1 MILSKNKIQ
10 KLDVES
16 LLNDF
21 IAQDKLNELLI
32 IVPTNRKIRYL
43 KRELISKS
51 PNKALTKLN
60 LYTLSSF
67 TELIFK
73 KNEINSTRLLSEAA
87 AAVLISKSFKE
98 TQLKYFSNYK
108 DEIPRGTLDRIKNV
122 ISEYKLNG
130 ISPEQI
136 ISESKKLE
144 GSEKLKAIDIANVYQ
159 NYLLACK
166 DLKAFEVG
174 DIYSD
179 VLSLDKKEL
188 ESRFNLSFS
197 ETNTI
202 VINGFD
208 EFTKPEIEIINNVS
222 NIVNINLYILF
233 DYHKF
238 NPALFSHL
246 DQCYN
251 SFKAKGFEE
260 VEDTSIIRFTAFQQR
275 VREKL
280 FLLNEKDLQKLS
292 EVEIIKLTSRSSEE
306 EIRLIAKEI
315 KLLISEKSVD
325 VDSIVVT
332 FNLISNHS
340 AIIRDIFSE
349 YGIPFNLTDRF
360 SLSESQPIIALIN
373 LLEVIDNNF
382 YYKNIFRA
390 LTGRWIKIEGVDIS
404 NLLRISSNLK
414 IVSGYSNWI
423 ETLESTIEQIRFN
436 EQDEDSRF
444 LPIEFYEK
452 AIKDIS
458 SIYKLLAPFNQ
469 KKNIQDFKNELK
481 NLLYK
486 LDLPSRIINDYP
498 DYIEKNVK
506 AVTVFLE
513 TIDEFLDLLELENG
527 RDKKYPLSYF
537 LKQIK
542 TALQFTRFNTKERH
556 ASGVL
561 ITSVNE
567 IRGLNF
573 DYVFIGSLI
582 DSEFPTRYQ
591 PEIFFSGSYKKD
603 EYRHILEE
611 RYHFYQTLCCVK
623 KCLYLTFPQKDEKKE
638 FTPSTFIN
646 DFNRLFIIKE
656 KTSADYENLIYS
668 KSELLRYVSKL
679 DLEKDKTELDQI
691 SFNTELLKRD
701 IEIDKTRLEN
711 PFSETSHTGFIFN
724 SLSENAKSKL
734 IEEKQKQYSAS
745 QLEEY
750 AKCPFQYFAKRIL
763 QLEIIEEPTEE
774 LESFEL
780 GSLVHS
786 ILYEFYKTISEEQ
799 IVIAD
804 CNDEI
809 FKKLENDIFDIAE
822 KKIEKLRLNSSFIFY
837 EKEKILGI
845 AGNRKNS
852 ILYKFL
858 EEERKNSEGYL
869 PEYFEFEFGQF
880 NKSIKAETQEMLVGD
895 VKVRGKIDRID
906 INKTSNRFKVI
917 DYKLGGKKPIVKDLL
932 NGISLQLPLYLYA
945 SKKLIEAELNS
956 NYDPAAAIIY
966 SLKLNNNDFGKKSVH
981 TLNARKKLSEDDL
994 IKSNEELIKICN
1006 EVIPA
1011 YVNKIVEGKFNLS
1024 QLEDRESKVCRFCDF
1039 KSICRIQD
1047 VT

>member
-98 TQLKYFSNYK
+98 TELKYFSNYK

-144 GSEKLKAIDIANVYQ
+144 GSEKLKALDIANVYR

-166 DLKAFEVG
+166 ELKAFEVG

-179 VLSLDKKEL
+179 VLSLDKIEF
-188 ESRFNLSFS
+188 ESRFSLSFS

-208 EFTKPEIEIINNVS
+208 EFTKPEIEIVNNIS
-222 NIVNINLYILF
+222 NIDGLNLYLLF
-233 DYHKF
+233 DYYKF

-251 SFKAKGFEE
+251 SFKAKGFSE
-260 VEDTSIIRFTAFQQR
+260 VEDVSIVQFTSFQNQI
-275 VREKL
+275 REKL
-280 FLLNEKDLQKLS
+280 FLLNENDSKIQS
-292 EVEIIKLTSRSSEE
+292 EVEVIKLTSNSSEE

-315 KLLISEKSVD
+315 KSLILEKNVD
-325 VDSIVVT
+325 VESIVVT

-390 LTGRWIKIEGVDIS
+390 LTGRWIKIKGVDIS

-414 IVSGYSNWI
+414 IVSGYNNWI
-423 ETLESTIEQIRFN
+423 ETLESTIEQIKFN
-436 EQDEDSRF
+436 EQDEDNRF

-469 KKNIQDFKNELK
+469 KKSIQDFKNELK
-481 NLLYK
+481 NLVYM

-513 TIDEFLDLLELENG
+513 TIDEFFDLLELENG
-527 RDKKYPLSYF
+527 REKKYPLSYF

-567 IRGLNF
+567 IRGLSF

-582 DSEFPTRYQ
+582 DGEFPTRYQ
-591 PEIFFSGSYKKD
+591 PEIFFSGSYKK
-603 EYRHILEE
+603 R
-611 RYHFYQTLCCVK
+611 
-623 KCLYLTFPQKDEKKE
+623 
-638 FTPSTFIN
+638 
-646 DFNRLFIIKE
+646 
-656 KTSADYENLIYS
+656 
-668 KSELLRYVSKL
+668 
-679 DLEKDKTELDQI
+679 
-691 SFNTELLKRD
+691 
-701 IEIDKTRLEN
+701 
-711 PFSETSHTGFIFN
+711 
-724 SLSENAKSKL
+724 
-734 IEEKQKQYSAS
+734 
-745 QLEEY
+745 
-750 AKCPFQYFAKRIL
+750 
-763 QLEIIEEPTEE
+763 
-774 LESFEL
+774 
-780 GSLVHS
+780 
-786 ILYEFYKTISEEQ
+786 
-799 IVIAD
+799 
-804 CNDEI
+804 
-809 FKKLENDIFDIAE
+809 
-822 KKIEKLRLNSSFIFY
+822 
-837 EKEKILGI
+837 
-845 AGNRKNS
+845 
-852 ILYKFL
+852 
-858 EEERKNSEGYL
+858 
-869 PEYFEFEFGQF
+869 
-880 NKSIKAETQEMLVGD
+880 
-895 VKVRGKIDRID
+895 
-906 INKTSNRFKVI
+906 
-917 DYKLGGKKPIVKDLL
+917 
-932 NGISLQLPLYLYA
+932 
-945 SKKLIEAELNS
+945 
-956 NYDPAAAIIY
+956 
-966 SLKLNNNDFGKKSVH
+966 
-981 TLNARKKLSEDDL
+981 
-994 IKSNEELIKICN
+994 
-1006 EVIPA
+1006 
-1011 YVNKIVEGKFNLS
+1011 
-1024 QLEDRESKVCRFCDF
+1024 
-1039 KSICRIQD
+1039 
-1047 VT
+1047 

>member
-98 TQLKYFSNYK
+98 TELKYFSNYK

-130 ISPEQI
+130 ILPEQI

-166 DLKAFEVG
+166 ELKAFEVG
-174 DIYSD
+174 DIYLD
-179 VLSLDKKEL
+179 VLSLDKTEF
-188 ESRFNLSFS
+188 ESRFHLSFS
-197 ETNTI
+197 EINTI

-222 NIVNINLYILF
+222 NITGINLFVLF
-233 DYHKF
+233 DYYKF
-238 NPALFSHL
+238 NPALFAHL

-251 SFKAKGFEE
+251 SFKAKEFLE
-260 VEDTSIIRFTAFQQR
+260 VEDTSIIRFTAFQQQ

-280 FLLNEKDLQKLS
+280 FLLNEKDTQKQS
-292 EVEIIKLTSRSSEE
+292 EVEIIKLASRSSEE

-315 KLLISEKSVD
+315 KSLISEKNVD

-414 IVSGYSNWI
+414 IVSGYNNWI
-423 ETLESTIEQIRFN
+423 ETLESTIEQIKFN
-436 EQDEDSRF
+436 EQDEDNRF

-469 KKNIQDFKNELK
+469 KKSIQDFKNELK
-481 NLLYK
+481 NLVYM

-513 TIDEFLDLLELENG
+513 TIDEFFDLLELENG
-527 RDKKYPLSYF
+527 REKKYPLSYF

-582 DSEFPTRYQ
+582 DGEFPTRYQ

-646 DFNRLFIIKE
+646 DFNRLFIFKE

-679 DLEKDKTELDQI
+679 DLEKDKTELDQV
-691 SFNTELLKRD
+691 SFNPELLKRD

-711 PFSETSHTGFIFN
+711 PFSETSHTGYIFN

-734 IEEKQKQYSAS
+734 SEEKQKQYSAS

-763 QLEIIEEPTEE
+763 LLEIIEEPTEE

-809 FKKLENDIFDIAE
+809 FKKLEDIIFAIAE

-845 AGNRKNS
+845 SGNRKNS

-869 PEYFEFEFGQF
+869 AEYFELEFGQF
-880 NKSIKAETQEMLVGD
+880 DKSLRNETKEMLVGD
-895 VKVRGKIDRID
+895 VKVRGKIDRVD
-906 INKTSNRFKVI
+906 INKTSNHFKVL
-917 DYKLGGKKPIVKDLL
+917 DYKLGGKKPTVKDLL

-1024 QLEDRESKVCRFCDF
+1024 QLEDRENKVCRFCDF